1 MSVNDD
7 RKTAPDR
14 GDGESRGFFGTLLAS
29 LLRHTAT
36 FIIAFAVGTGAGA
49 IACWYYGIPLV
60 FSLLA
65 GLIVLGIALALLS
78 DSLFS

>member
-1 MSVNDD
+1 MNDD
-7 RKTAPDR
+7 QKTKAEFR
-14 GDGESRGFFGTLLAS
+14 EEKSRGFLATLFIGLVQDAVK
-29 LLRHTAT
+29 

-49 IACWYYGIPLV
+49 IACWYYGIPLI

-65 GLIVLGIALALLS
+65 GILVLGFALALLS